1 MSITNE
7 AVGRVLAAY
16 LTAHPGDRERLG
28 PLVRASAAPARGS
41 ARLTSRRTLPGHV
54 TCSTVAV
61 NDEGRILQ
69 IHHRASGLW
78 LQPGGHIEDRDGSL
92 FGAALRE
99 LAEETGIGR
108 RRVSAISEQP
118 VDVDI
123 HWVSASAAR
132 GEPEHLHYDFRFLV
146 EIRGSGLAPVETGLD
161 PDDPETTRPLS
172 APPLAVPPPAV
183 PPPAVPVATDGPAGR
198 TASSPG
204 VGASGPVPPGVAGT
218 KVPGPSAAPPGAHGA
233 AGAACTPMPGTAQGT
248 AAGVPV
254 GVILQV
260 EEVAGARWAEV
271 SALGGRLARRVAAA
285 LVDPGARCR

>member
-7 AVGRVLAAY
+7 AVGRVLAVY
-16 LTAHPGDRERLG
+16 LTAHPGDRERLT
-28 PLVRASAAPARGS
+28 PLVRAAAAPARGS

-61 NDEGRILQ
+61 NDEGRVLQ
-69 IHHRASGLW
+69 IHHRASGHW

-92 FGAALRE
+92 FSAALRE

-146 EIRGSGLAPVETGLD
+146 EIRGSGLAPAEAGVDL
-161 PDDPETTRPLS
+161 DDPETTRPLA
-172 APPLAVPPPAV
+172 APPIVVP
-183 PPPAVPVATDGPAGR
+183 
-198 TASSPG
+198 PG
-204 VGASGPVPPGVAGT
+204 VGASGPVPPGVGGT
-218 KVPGPSAAPPGAHGA
+218 KVPGPSTAPWGGRGVAAAPSPPVPGAVPDAEPGA
-233 AGAACTPMPGTAQGT
+233 APVVP
-248 AAGVPV
+248 AGLV
-254 GVILQV
+254 LQA
-260 EEVAGARWAEV
+260 EEVAGARWSEV

-285 LVDPGARCR
+285 LVDPGTRYR

>member
-172 APPLAVPPPAV
+172 APPLAVP
-183 PPPAVPVATDGPAGR
+183 VATGGPAGR

-233 AGAACTPMPGTAQGT
+233 AGAACMPMPGTAQGT
-248 AAGVPV
+248 AAGVPA